1 MCIGEKMYIP
11 KSDRQISLLPFTGCD
26 EKKCPWKDC
35 VRHPESGFTYN
46 SMGHLSY
53 LCKKFKEAPKE
64 VEEIKE
70 KETKTDDS

>member
-1 MCIGEKMYIP
+1 MYIP
-11 KSDRQISLLPFTGCD
+11 KDDRQISLLSFTGCD

-53 LCKKFKEAPKE
+53 LCKKFKEVPKE
-64 VEEIKE
+64 IEEIKE
-70 KETKTDDS
+70 KEAKIDDSKNSN

>member
-1 MCIGEKMYIP
+1 MCIP
-11 KSDRQISLLPFTGCD
+11 KSDRQISLLSFTGCD

>member
-1 MCIGEKMYIP
+1 MYIT
-11 KSDRQISLLPFTGCD
+11 KGDRQISLLPFTGCD

-53 LCKKFKEAPKE
+53 LCKKYKELPKI
-64 VEEIKE
+64 VEEV
-70 KETKTDDS
+70 KETEINDSKDSN

>member
-1 MCIGEKMYIP
+1 MYIP
-11 KSDRQISLLPFTGCD
+11 KGDRQISLLSFTGCD

-64 VEEIKE
+64 VEEVKE
-70 KETKTDDS
+70 KDTKTDDSKNSN

>member
-1 MCIGEKMYIP
+1 MYIP
-11 KSDRQISLLPFTGCD
+11 KSDRQISLLSFTGCD

-53 LCKKFKEAPKE
+53 LCKKYKELLKV
-64 VEEIKE
+64 VEEV
-70 KETKTDDS
+70 KETEINDSKDSN

>member
-1 MCIGEKMYIP
+1 MYIP
-11 KSDRQISLLPFTGCD
+11 KHDRQISLHSVTGCD

-53 LCKKFKEAPKE
+53 LCKKFKEVPKE

-70 KETKTDDS
+70 TEINDSKDSN